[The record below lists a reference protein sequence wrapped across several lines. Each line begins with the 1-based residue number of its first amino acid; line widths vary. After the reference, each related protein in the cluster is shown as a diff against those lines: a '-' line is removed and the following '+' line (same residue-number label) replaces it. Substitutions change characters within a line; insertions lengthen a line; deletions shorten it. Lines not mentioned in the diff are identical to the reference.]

1 MTSAQFNELILSG
14 KLRPKKGARY
24 RFGGNTATFG
34 QLMEQIGSEGQKTLK
49 KAKKPKKQRKE
60 APQLTEM
67 KLWLTTF
74 GIKHT
79 SEYKFST
86 DRKFRFDICIEEKKI
101 AIEYEG
107 IMSRKSGH
115 TTVKGYT
122 KDTEKY
128 NQATSLGYRFYRY
141 TVLNY
146 KDLLTDLKTF

>member
-1 MTSAQFNELILSG
+1 MTSAQFNELITSG
-14 KLRPKKGARY
+14 KLKPKRGARY

-34 QLMEQIGSEGQKTLK
+34 QLMEQMGSETKKPLK
-49 KAKKPKKQRKE
+49 SAKKPKKKRKE

-67 KLWLTTF
+67 KLWLTSL

-79 SEYKFST
+79 SEFKFSP

-115 TTVKGYT
+115 TTAKGYT
-122 KDTEKY
+122 KDAEKY
-128 NQATSLGYRFYRY
+128 NLATSLGYKVYRY